1 MSCFPEVSVNPRLEP
16 EQRHLGQMFW
26 VHREETEELIL
37 KENNW
42 KYEEGYRKA
51 SEQFRCVIW

>member
-1 MSCFPEVSVNPRLEP
+1 MSCFPEVSVDPRLEP
-16 EQRHLGQMFW
+16 EQRHLEQMFQ
-26 VHREETEELIL
+26 VNREEIEELIL

-42 KYEEGYRKA
+42 EYEEGYRKP

>member
-1 MSCFPEVSVNPRLEP
+1 MSVNPRLEL
-16 EQRHLGQMFW
+16 EQRHLEQMFQ
-26 VHREETEELIL
+26 VNKEEIEELIL

-42 KYEEGYRKA
+42 EYEEGYREA

>member
-1 MSCFPEVSVNPRLEP
+1 MSCFPELSVNPRLEP
-16 EQRHLGQMFW
+16 EQRHLGQMFQ
-26 VHREETEELIL
+26 VNREEIEELIL

-42 KYEEGYRKA
+42 EYEEGYSKA

>member
-1 MSCFPEVSVNPRLEP
+1 MSCFPEVSRLEL
-16 EQRHLGQMFW
+16 EQRHLEQMFQ
-26 VHREETEELIL
+26 VNKEEIEELIL

-42 KYEEGYRKA
+42 EYEERYRKA